1 MVKICTIRHSIIS
14 DGKCMQISCCDE
26 DWWTDTKTIRRDLSA
41 LVRFNR
47 VDRWQEY
54 LALLVVR
61 RVSVTTRVNE
71 MNQSG
76 KRRSKQSRRH
86 SSASTTSDNGRVSL
100 LEGGGY
106 DRWLHRAWL
115 ACWLPRKEN
124 QRRLCV
130 CLSLALSVFDVDN
143 RWKLSATLIVRR
155 AACTVKPALR
165 KPWKS
170 PGWRSA
176 WSKPAARRRPKT
188 ANPFRCASQ
197 TSTHFLFVS
206 LYNWTRRSEVDS
218 LSRLCEKWTEFFC
231 SYFLCELMRQ
241 AKIRFPI

>member
-100 LEGGGY
+100 LEGGGTIDGCIVHDWRVDCLGKKTNAVSVCVSLSLSLCSTLTIGGNY
-106 DRWLHRAWL
+106 RRRLLCGGRPAPSSQRFASPENRLDGALHGPNLPL
-115 ACWLPRKEN
+115 AED
-124 QRRLCV
+124 QRRPTHSGAPARHPHIFF
-130 CLSLALSVFDVDN
+130 LSPFTTEQDD
-143 RWKLSATLIVRR
+143 
-155 AACTVKPALR
+155 
-165 KPWKS
+165 
-170 PGWRSA
+170 
-176 WSKPAARRRPKT
+176 PK
-188 ANPFRCASQ
+188 
-197 TSTHFLFVS
+197 
-206 LYNWTRRSEVDS
+206 
-218 LSRLCEKWTEFFC
+218 
-231 SYFLCELMRQ
+231 
-241 AKIRFPI
+241 